1 MSITGSTSKG
11 ALALDGSIA
20 RISEHLCRA
29 IEAATE
35 SDEPFAHIRF
45 ADAFPADLYAAML
58 EAMPAKEDYRR
69 MSGRAR
75 STDGDVRTKL
85 DLLPEWIRRL
95 PLEKRAV
102 WQVVGRALRS
112 SEVRDAFMR
121 KLAPGLERRFG
132 AGYADVGMYPLP
144 LLTRDVP
151 GYQIPIHP
159 DTRWK
164 GITVQFYLPRDRSAE
179 HVGTVFHK
187 RKEDGTYEAS
197 YRMPF
202 WPNTGYAFAVGQET
216 YHSVDV
222 VGPEVPTRDSILL
235 TYFVDETLLQLVRN
249 RSKRFGN
256 AVLATARGV
265 LP

>member
-1 MSITGSTSKG
+1 
-11 ALALDGSIA
+11 LDGSVTRA
-20 RISEHLCRA
+20 SEHLVGS
-29 IEAATE
+29 ITAATE
-35 SDEPFAHIRF
+35 SQDPFAHIRF
-45 ADAFPADLYAAML
+45 ADAFPPDLYTEML
-58 EAMPAKEDYRR
+58 DEMPAKDDYRR

-95 PLEKRAV
+95 PAQKRAV
-102 WQVVGRALRS
+102 WQVVGHALRS
-112 SEVRDAFMR
+112 PEVRDAFRR

-132 AGYADVGMYPLP
+132 PRHADVGMYPLP

-151 GYQIPIHP
+151 GYQIPVHP

-164 GITVQFYLPRDRSAE
+164 GITVQIYLPRDRSGE

-187 RKEDGTYEAS
+187 RNADGAYEAR

-202 WPNTGYAFAVGQET
+202 WPNTGYAFAVGQDT

-235 TYFVDETLLQLVRN
+235 TYFVDKTLLQLVRN

-256 AVLATARGV
+256 AVLATARGL